1 MSSSAP
7 TGPETRN
14 DTASK
19 NNSATKK
26 QTKKPQESGTQE
38 SASGFLGLVE
48 RLGNKLPD
56 PFWLFVIIGGLV
68 AVTSWIGTLF
78 HMQATD
84 PATGDPIQV
93 KSLLSAEG
101 ISMMVTDAV
110 DNYIQFPALGLI
122 LVVMMGVAVAEQTG
136 LISAVIRAMVSKVGP
151 RTLTFAV
158 ALAGVTGSVASDAV
172 YVILIPLGA
181 MSFRA
186 MGRSPI
192 VGAIVAF
199 AASSAGFNASL
210 VLNVTDVLLAGISS
224 TAAGI
229 VEPGYEV
236 SALANYFFVFFSS
249 IVLALIITAVTE
261 LYMNKKAQ
269 ELVNHDEI
277 NYEELSFDRAAGA
290 SSDDDD
296 LLSGAKSKQSDA
308 DSEENPGPSQTS
320 EQTRSTSS
328 ADSED
333 DLEESIKL
341 KPQEVRA
348 LKWTGIATLLM
359 LAAYFALMFVSGS
372 PLQGPGGEVMES
384 PLIKEVAV
392 PIALAF
398 FLLGLVYG
406 VFAGTVTAP
415 GDIPDFMARG
425 LKTLLPMM
433 VLFFAVSQFL
443 AWFQWSNLGNWTAI
457 RGAEL
462 LQRWDLPPLVMFGAF
477 VLLVAVVNLFITSG
491 SAQWALMAPVVVP
504 MFMYVNVSPEVTQM
518 LFRIGDSPSNIITPM
533 SPYFALALTFLQRY
547 YSKSGIGTLMSLAI
561 PYSVAMLIGWFLFF
575 CLWWFT
581 GLPLGPGTP
590 MDYSLPQ

>member
-1 MSSSAP
+1 MSSSASTDP
-7 TGPETRN
+7 
-14 DTASK
+14 DTATGMASK
-19 NNSATKK
+19 KDAANNKAKNKSAKK
-26 QTKKPQESGTQE
+26 AGQNDQEN
-38 SASGFLGLVE
+38 ASGFLGFVE
-48 RLGNKLPD
+48 KLGNKLPD

-78 HMQATD
+78 DMQATD
-84 PATGDPIQV
+84 PATGDPILV
-93 KSLLSAEG
+93 KSLLSTEG
-101 ISMMVTDAV
+101 ISMMVGDAV
-110 DNYIQFPALGLI
+110 ENFVTFPALGLI
-122 LVVMMGVAVAEQTG
+122 IVVMLGVAVAEQTG
-136 LISAVIRAMVSKVGP
+136 LISAVIRAMVAKVGP

-192 VGAIVAF
+192 VGAMVAF
-199 AASSAGFNASL
+199 AASSAGFNSSL
-210 VLNVTDVLLAGISS
+210 VLNITDVLLAGISS
-224 TAAGI
+224 TAADI
-229 VEPGYEV
+229 VEPDYEV
-236 SALANYFFVFFSS
+236 SPLANYFFVFFSS

-261 LYMNKKAQ
+261 LYMNKKAH

-290 SSDDDD
+290 NNSEDDD
-296 LLSGAKSKQSDA
+296 LFDTAENSSEDAESDKRQSKEQSD
-308 DSEENPGPSQTS
+308 EE
-320 EQTRSTSS
+320 
-328 ADSED
+328 
-333 DLEESIKL
+333 LEESLKL
-341 KPQEVRA
+341 SPREVKA
-348 LKWTGIATLLM
+348 LMWTGIASVVM
-359 LAAYFALMFVSGS
+359 LAAYFALLFISGS

-384 PLIKEVAV
+384 PLIKDVAV
-392 PIALAF
+392 PITLAF
-398 FLLGLVYG
+398 FFLGLVYG
-406 VFAGTVTAP
+406 VIAGTINSP
-415 GDIPDFMARG
+415 GDIPEFMARG

-561 PYSVAMLIGWFLFF
+561 PYSVAMLVGWFLFF

-590 MDYSLPQ
+590 MDYTLPQ

>member
-1 MSSSAP
+1 MSSSAS
-7 TGPETRN
+7 TDT
-14 DTASK
+14 DTATGMASK
-19 NNSATKK
+19 KDAANNKAKNKSAKK
-26 QTKKPQESGTQE
+26 AGQNDQEN
-38 SASGFLGLVE
+38 ASGFLGFVE
-48 RLGNKLPD
+48 KLGNKLPD

-78 HMQATD
+78 DMQATD
-84 PATGDPIQV
+84 PATGDPILV
-93 KSLLSAEG
+93 KSLLSTEG
-101 ISMMVTDAV
+101 ISMMVGDAV
-110 DNYIQFPALGLI
+110 ENFVTFPALGLI
-122 LVVMMGVAVAEQTG
+122 IVVMLGVAVAEQTG
-136 LISAVIRAMVSKVGP
+136 LISAVIRAMVAKVGP

-192 VGAIVAF
+192 VGAMVAF
-199 AASSAGFNASL
+199 AASSAGFNSSL
-210 VLNVTDVLLAGISS
+210 VLNITDVLLAGISS
-224 TAAGI
+224 TAADI
-229 VEPGYEV
+229 VEPDYEV
-236 SALANYFFVFFSS
+236 SPLANYFFVFFSS

-261 LYMNKKAQ
+261 LYMNKKAH

-290 SSDDDD
+290 NNSEDDD
-296 LLSGAKSKQSDA
+296 LFDTAENSSEDAESDKRQSKEQSD
-308 DSEENPGPSQTS
+308 EE
-320 EQTRSTSS
+320 
-328 ADSED
+328 
-333 DLEESIKL
+333 LEESLKL
-341 KPQEVRA
+341 SPREVKA
-348 LKWTGIATLLM
+348 LMWTGIASVVM
-359 LAAYFALMFVSGS
+359 LAAYFALLFISGS

-384 PLIKEVAV
+384 PLIKDVAV
-392 PIALAF
+392 PITLAF
-398 FLLGLVYG
+398 FFLGLVYG
-406 VFAGTVTAP
+406 VIAGTINSP
-415 GDIPDFMARG
+415 GDIPEFMARG

-561 PYSVAMLIGWFLFF
+561 PYSVAMLVGWFLFF

-590 MDYSLPQ
+590 MDYTLPQ